1 VHRQR
6 RPSAHHAEP
15 PDEGRTWPHQ
25 ERAHDADARAAA
37 RRGDVKPDGV
47 ARGRV
52 SREGAGHAGALA
64 CHLARALARL
74 RAA

>member
-37 RRGDVKPDGV
+37 RRGDVKAAQRGAPGDGQV
-47 ARGRV
+47 
-52 SREGAGHAGALA
+52 ED
-64 CHLARALARL
+64 ARARRRCLVV
-74 RAA
+74 